1 MDACIIRTLSYFD
14 VFDYPLTLHEIKKY
28 LCCKIDCTNEDFLEI
43 IQSIP
48 IIQVSNGYYY
58 LLGRQEITQK
68 RSERSV
74 ISVKKYAKAIIVSKL
89 LSMIPTIEYIGIS
102 GSLSMNN
109 AAATD
114 DIDLFFITKKGTL
127 WMSRLAVVTMLFF
140 LRQKRNKNERNITD
154 KICPNMFM
162 EMGKLK
168 FAKKRRDEYTAHEI
182 VQLKTLFDRGSI
194 YAYFLS
200 KNKWIKN
207 YIYNISLTRGL
218 LGKQSFGMRVALK
231 MVAPV
236 EKIVFGLQYLYMKKS
251 KTIEEVGHNKAF
263 FHPIDRSTIVMDMF
277 DLRYERYSRIYEE
290 NLWVDK
296 DEARFYLDEKKI
308 RILN

>member
-1 MDACIIRTLSYFD
+1 MDTCIIRTLSYFD
-14 VFDYPLTLHEIKKY
+14 VFDYPLTFHEIKKY
-28 LCCKIDCTNEDFLEI
+28 LCCKIDCTDEELLDI
-43 IQSIP
+43 IQSIS

-74 ISVKKYAKAIIVSKL
+74 ISVKKYAKAIIVSKV
-89 LSMIPTIEYIGIS
+89 LSIIPTIEYIGIS

-127 WMSRLAVVTMLFF
+127 WLSRLAVVIILFV
-140 LRQKRNKNERNITD
+140 LRQKRNKDKRSVAD

-162 EMGKLK
+162 EIGKLK

-207 YIYNISLTRGL
+207 YICNISLTRGS
-218 LGKQSFGMRVALK
+218 LGKQNFGIRVALK
-231 MVAPV
+231 MVAPI
-236 EKIVFGLQYLYMKKS
+236 EKIVYGLQYLYMKKS
-251 KTIEEVGHNKAF
+251 KTIEEVGYNKAF
-263 FHPIDRSTIVMDMF
+263 FHPIDRATIVMDMF
-277 DLRYERYSRIYEE
+277 YLRYERYSLIYED